1 MARLPRLL
9 VSDRPTVYHVMSRTA
24 LPGLPFDAVDKDDFL
39 ARLKTLSRVYF
50 SEVLGFCLMD
60 NHFHLLVRMFPEDHV
75 PDAELPERYRRK
87 YGEGTCFPET
97 RSQELREK
105 WASLPEFVRELKQS
119 FSRKFNKRK
128 GRRGYL
134 WDDRYKSVVVQD
146 GDALLNCLAYIDLNP
161 IRAGMVKRPEE
172 YRWCSLGY
180 HVQTGNRGGLL
191 SQEFGHGDMG
201 VGRKERLR
209 FYRQFVYET
218 GAVDTGKGGSL
229 DDGVVERERVRNY
242 VLGDVDVFRYRCRNF
257 VDSGVIG
264 TKEYVQEMSAR
275 LRARVPGR
283 TKRAPHPF
291 KGGDGLC
298 TLKRLTPG

>member
-39 ARLKTLSRVYF
+39 ARLKTLSRIYF
-50 SEVLGFCLMD
+50 TEILGFCLMD

-75 PDAELPERYRRK
+75 PDAELPVRYRRK
-87 YGEGTCFPET
+87 YGEGAGFPEK
-97 RSQELREK
+97 RRQEFREK
-105 WASLPEFVRELKQS
+105 WSSLPEFVRELKQS
-119 FSRKFNKRK
+119 FSRKFNIRK

-134 WDDRYKSVVVQD
+134 WDDRYKSLVVQD

-161 IRAGMVKRPEE
+161 IRAGMVERPEK

-191 SQEFGHGDMG
+191 SLEFGHADMG
-201 VGRKERLR
+201 VGRAERLR

-229 DDGVVERERVRNY
+229 DEGLVRRERQRNY

-264 TKEYVQEMSAR
+264 TREYVQEVGAR
-275 LRARVPGR
+275 LRARVPER
-283 TKRAPHPF
+283 SERAPHRF

-298 TLKRLTPG
+298 TLKRLAPG